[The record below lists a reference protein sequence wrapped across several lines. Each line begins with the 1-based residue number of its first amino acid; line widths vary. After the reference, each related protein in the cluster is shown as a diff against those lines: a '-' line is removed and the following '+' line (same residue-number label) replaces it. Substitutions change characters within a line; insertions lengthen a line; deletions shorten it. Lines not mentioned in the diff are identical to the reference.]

1 MVARHEACVGGCL
14 SCAIELFGGP
24 ELAYHDRSGLKP
36 YSRNRVQKRAS
47 PLQLRILLDV
57 LFDLLI

>member
-14 SCAIELFGGP
+14 SCAIEPFGGS
-24 ELAYHDRSGLKP
+24 EFAYYDRSGLKP

-47 PLQLRILLDV
+47 PLQFRILLDV
-57 LFDLLI
+57 FFDLLL